1 MSQDSKVN
9 ETCTKKERLNEGEI
23 GKMSYRCLSGC
34 HFALFVLQG
43 LAPLLPPAPLD
54 SLLKRCDK
62 KKGKTYSI
70 TESLI
75 C

>member
-9 ETCTKKERLNEGEI
+9 ETCTEKERFKEGEI

-43 LAPLLPPAPLD
+43 PAPLLPPAPLG
-54 SLLKRCDK
+54 SLLKRCVK
-62 KKGKTYSI
+62 KRGKTYSI
-70 TESLI
+70 AESLI